1 MQSRGLRWDPE
12 VAFDGGRDVSTHQ
25 QQQQQVW
32 AGVHVRSG
40 DKVMEAETFSI
51 RECVAR
57 CVIVTLSSTHPQTRV
72 VPCHTRIS
80 QTPCFL

>member
-1 MQSRGLRWDPE
+1 MQSRGLQWDPE
-12 VAFDGGRDVSTHQ
+12 VAFDGGRDVSAYEQQQQ

-40 DKVMEAETFSI
+40 DKIMEAETFAI

-57 CVIVTLSSTHPQTRV
+57 CVIVTLSSTPV
-72 VPCHTRIS
+72 
-80 QTPCFL
+80 LL